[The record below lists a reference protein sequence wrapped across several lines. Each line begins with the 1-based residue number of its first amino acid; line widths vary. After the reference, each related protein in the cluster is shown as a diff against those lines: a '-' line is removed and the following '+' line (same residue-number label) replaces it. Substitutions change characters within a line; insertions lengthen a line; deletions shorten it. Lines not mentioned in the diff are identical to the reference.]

1 MRKFAVALLA
11 LASAFGPLSVARAE
25 DTTPPP
31 ATTTPTTPPTTPPV
45 YKPMN
50 DCVRCY

>member
-25 DTTPPP
+25 DTTTPP
-31 ATTTPTTPPTTPPV
+31 ATTTPTTPPV